1 MTRADSITIEV
12 IGHHLT
18 AIAEQMKRAII
29 RTAMNP
35 IIYEV
40 LDFSTGLFD
49 ARGRLAAQAS
59 GLSLFLGTLD
69 WAVAAAIE
77 KFGPDG
83 LADHDVI
90 LTNDPYT
97 GGGTHLSDVSV
108 VAPVY
113 HERRLIGFVASR
125 AHWNDIGGAVPLS
138 VQTNAHDVY
147 AEGLNFPVVRLLHR
161 GKPNRD
167 VYDLIAA
174 NVRQSALQ
182 LGDLQAQIAA
192 ARVGAS
198 RLIALAGKYG
208 RPTLAAAI
216 RQLQSAAEARTR
228 RRIREIPD
236 GVYFGEDFFDD
247 DGVGGPPSRIAVR
260 VEKRSDHLHFDFSDS
275 APSNPSGYNMTRCSL
290 VSACRVL
297 VKAITEPH
305 GATNDG
311 NFRPLTVTARPGSVV
326 DAVHPTPVSMY
337 GEPAR
342 RAIDAL
348 WRAVAPVIPDR
359 LPAGHF
365 GTIAG
370 LAISGWDDRV
380 EPAVQVSYQ
389 GPNGGGWGASPN
401 RDGESALCPVT
412 NGDTRNTPVEVI
424 EAKAPLRV
432 RTYKLRADS
441 GGAGE
446 WRGGLGTIYEF
457 EVLTGGPF
465 FLTCALGRT
474 SIPTFGVAGG
484 LPGATNVVEILRDG
498 QVVSTLA
505 RATAVSLQKGDIVR
519 LMTGGGGGYG
529 DPSRRSVAA
538 IRRDLE
544 LGYVT
549 RGSIG
554 IRTKAPDEIV

>member
-1 MTRADSITIEV
+1 VARKTADPITTEV

-18 AIAEQMKRAII
+18 SIAEQMKRTII

-49 ARGRLAAQAS
+49 ARGALAAQAS

-77 KFGPDG
+77 KYG
-83 LADHDVI
+83 LADLADGDVI

-97 GGGTHLSDVSV
+97 GGGTHVSDVSV
-108 VAPVY
+108 IAPV
-113 HERRLIGFVASR
+113 HHQRRLIGFVASR

-138 VQTNAHDVY
+138 VQTNARDVY
-147 AEGLNFPVVRLLHR
+147 AEGLNFPVVRLFRR
-161 GKPNRD
+161 GKLNRD

-192 ARVGAS
+192 TRVGAS
-198 RLIALAGKYG
+198 RLIALAAKYG
-208 RPTLAAAI
+208 RLTLAAAI
-216 RQLQSAAEARTR
+216 GQLQSAAEARTR
-228 RRIREIPD
+228 RRIRGIPD
-236 GVYFGEDFFDD
+236 GTYFGEDFLDD

-260 VEKRSDHLHFDFSDS
+260 VDKRADHLHLDFSDS
-275 APSNPSGYNMTRCSL
+275 APANPSGYNMTRCSL

-297 VKAITEPH
+297 VKAITEPF
-305 GATNDG
+305 GPTNDG
-311 NFRPLTVTARPGSVV
+311 NFRPLTVTARSGSVV
-326 DAVHPTPVSMY
+326 DAAHPTPVSMY

-380 EPAVQVSYQ
+380 HPPARVTYQ
-389 GPNGGGWGASPN
+389 GPNGGGWGASRN
-401 RDGESALCPVT
+401 RDGESALCAVT

-432 RTYKLRADS
+432 RRYTLRADS
-441 GGAGE
+441 GGEGE

-474 SIPTFGVAGG
+474 SIPTFGVDGG
-484 LPGATNVVEILRDG
+484 LPGAMSVVEILRAG
-498 QVVSTLA
+498 EVVATLA
-505 RATAVSLQKGDIVR
+505 RATAVTLQKGDIVR

-529 DPSRRSVAA
+529 DPRCRSKEA
-538 IRRDLE
+538 IRHDLE

-549 RGSIG
+549 RSHAG
-554 IRTKAPDEIV
+554 D